1 MPNNVQVHVLQQVL
15 GEQAKVGSV
24 DRFQGQEAPIVF
36 VSMCA
41 SSVDE
46 STRGIDFLF
55 NKNRLNVA
63 ISRAQAL
70 AVLVFSPA
78 LLEIDVRSVRQLILA
93 NALCRF
99 TEEATLAEPLHP
111 AFAGA

>member
-1 MPNNVQVHVLQQVL
+1 LLQQVL

-46 STRGIDFLF
+46 SARGIDFLF

-63 ISRAQAL
+63 ISRAQSLAIVVGNPAL
-70 AVLVFSPA
+70 ARTDVKTIEQMTQVNLFARLCELHA
-78 LLEIDVRSVRQLILA
+78 L
-93 NALCRF
+93 
-99 TEEATLAEPLHP
+99 
-111 AFAGA
+111 

>member
-1 MPNNVQVHVLQQVL
+1 L

-46 STRGIDFLF
+46 STRGIDFF
-55 NKNRLNVA
+55 VQQK
-63 ISRAQAL
+63 
-70 AVLVFSPA
+70 SPKRGN
-78 LLEIDVRSVRQLILA
+78 LTRPKFGH
-93 NALCRF
+93 C
-99 TEEATLAEPLHP
+99 
-111 AFAGA
+111 GG